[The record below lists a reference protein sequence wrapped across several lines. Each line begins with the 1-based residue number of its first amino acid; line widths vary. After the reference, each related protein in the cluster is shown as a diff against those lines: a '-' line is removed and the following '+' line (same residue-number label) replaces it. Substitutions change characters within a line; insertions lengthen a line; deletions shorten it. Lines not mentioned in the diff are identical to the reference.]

1 MPSPRQKSRKR
12 LEENSPPL
20 SECRRRTGNQ
30 IVCRTEPP
38 DTGGQWRNWPR
49 PGPGG
54 VRQSGSGSGG
64 GGSSGGGS
72 DGGTDGGC
80 GGSGGGGGGS
90 GASGGRGSSGA

>member
-20 SECRRRTGNQ
+20 SECRRRTG
-30 IVCRTEPP
+30 R
-38 DTGGQWRNWPR
+38 QWRNWPR